1 MRAAAVDIGTNSVR
15 VLIAEADGAGSF
27 RTLDRQS
34 RVVRLGQDVDRTG
47 RLAEEAIQ
55 RTVDAVADYAA
66 AWREAGARQVRISA
80 TSAAR
85 DAENAAAFSAAIR
98 NVAGIPPEV
107 LSGQAEGRL
116 AFAGATADMD
126 PGSGPFAVLDIGGG
140 STEMVVGQA
149 SVERQTS
156 RQLGSVRLTE
166 RVLIDDPANAA
177 QIEQARGVIAAE
189 LEAMGRLVAPDRA
202 ATLIAVAG
210 TATTL
215 AAVHG
220 GLDDYVDGRMH
231 GWTMTAAQ
239 VRALAERLLGSSAAD
254 IARSGAVQQGRE
266 DVLAA
271 GAMILSA
278 VIDRFDFP
286 EVVISEADALDGMVL
301 EMFANLHDS
310 EQVL

>member
-15 VLIAEADGAGSF
+15 LLIAETDGPGGF
-27 RTLDRQS
+27 QTLDRQS
-34 RVVRLGQDVDRTG
+34 RVVRLGQGVDRTG
-47 RLAEEAIQ
+47 RLAEEAIK
-55 RTVDAVADYAA
+55 RTVAAVADYVA
-66 AWREAGARQVRISA
+66 AWRDAGVRQVRISA

-85 DAENAAAFSAAIR
+85 DAENAATFSTAIHT
-98 NVAGIPPEV
+98 VAGVGPEV
-107 LSGQAEGRL
+107 LSGEDEGRL

-126 PGSGPFAVLDIGGG
+126 PGVGPFVVLDIGGG
-140 STEMVVGQA
+140 STEMVIGQV

-166 RVLIDDPANAA
+166 RVLTDDPPSSA
-177 QIEQARGVIAAE
+177 QIEEAGGVIAVQ

-202 ATLIAVAG
+202 STLIAVAG

-220 GLDDYVDGRMH
+220 GLDDYVDGRVH

-254 IARSGAVQQGRE
+254 IGRLGAVQQGRE

-301 EMFANLHDS
+301 EMFANSHD
-310 EQVL
+310 